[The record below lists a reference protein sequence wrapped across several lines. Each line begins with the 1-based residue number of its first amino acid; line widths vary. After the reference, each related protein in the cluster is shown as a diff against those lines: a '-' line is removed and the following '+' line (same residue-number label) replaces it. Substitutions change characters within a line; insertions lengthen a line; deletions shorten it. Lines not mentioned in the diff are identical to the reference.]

1 MKQIDPVQLDS
12 KENYKLL
19 SGCVIPRPIA
29 FVTSQNEEGVINAA
43 PFSFF
48 NMLGSNPLLIAIS
61 VGRVGGEIKKHTAKN
76 ILNQKEFVVQIVDVD
91 LLERMNQTSAPYKE
105 HISEVEKANLTTVDS
120 THVSVPGI
128 KECKIRLEC
137 ELFEHMPLGENDEY
151 NNDLILGKVIQYHI
165 DEDVYQESY
174 KIDAENLN
182 PLARLAGPNYATLC
196 EPLFL
201 ERPTDKE

>member
-1 MKQIDPVQLDS
+1 MIQIDPNQLDS

-29 FVTSQNEEGVINAA
+29 FVTSEHEDGVVNAA

-61 VGRVGGEIKKHTAKN
+61 VGRVDGEITKHTAKN
-76 ILNQKEFVVQIVDVD
+76 ILSQKEFVVHIVDVD
-91 LLERMNQTSAPYKE
+91 MLEQMNQTAAPYKE
-105 HISEVEKANLTTVDS
+105 HISEVEKANLTTIPS

-128 KECKIRLEC
+128 KECKVRLEC
-137 ELFEHMPLGENDEY
+137 ELFEHMPLGENGEY

-165 DEDVYQESY
+165 DESVYQENY

-182 PLARLAGPNYATLC
+182 PLARLAGPNYAILS

-201 ERPTDKE
+201 ERPTDTE